1 VSEKSKL
8 ELLQTRLRQLES
20 VAVAF
25 SGGVDSTLLLY
36 LAHQQLG
43 ASCLAVTAHSKLFPQ
58 REFDEAV
65 AFCKEYGIAQTII
78 NRDELTIEGFADN
91 PPDRCYMCKREL
103 LAHIKAVA
111 QANDLAHVAEGSNLD
126 DDDDYRPGRRAVEE
140 FGVLSPLRDAKLTKR
155 EIRELSLD
163 LGLATHNK
171 PSFACLATRFPYHES
186 ITIEGLDR
194 VARSEQWLLDNG
206 LDQMRVRVHGDVAR
220 IEVDKNGMAAFM
232 DEAFRRRTHEALI
245 GYGFKFVALDLAGYQ
260 SGSMNATL

>member
-1 VSEKSKL
+1 VSKKSKL
-8 ELLQTRLRQLES
+8 ELLQARLRQLES

-36 LAHQQLG
+36 LAHQRLG
-43 ASCLAVTAHSKLFPQ
+43 AGCLAVTAHSKLFPQ

-65 AFCKEYGIAQTII
+65 AFCEKHGIAQAII
-78 NRDELTIEGFADN
+78 KRDELTIEGFADN
-91 PPDRCYMCKREL
+91 PPDRCYICKRDL
-103 LAHIKAVA
+103 LTQIKAIA
-111 QANDLAHVAEGSNLD
+111 RERNLLHVIEGSNLD

-163 LGLATHNK
+163 LGFATHNK
-171 PSFACLATRFPYHES
+171 PSFACLATRFPYHEN

-206 LDQMRVRVHGDVAR
+206 LDQVRVRVHGDVAR
-220 IEVDKNGMAAFM
+220 IEADKNGVAALM
-232 DEAFRRRTHEALI
+232 DETFRRRTHEALI
-245 GYGFKFVALDLAGYQ
+245 GYGFKFVALDLVGYK